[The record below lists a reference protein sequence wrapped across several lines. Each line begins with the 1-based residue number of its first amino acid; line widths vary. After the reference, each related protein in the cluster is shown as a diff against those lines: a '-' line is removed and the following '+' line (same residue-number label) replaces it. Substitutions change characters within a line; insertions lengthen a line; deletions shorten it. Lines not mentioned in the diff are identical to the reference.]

1 MTIDHDGDDNRHDND
16 DDDND
21 RGDDSDDLDDNGDDA
36 MMLVDMVMIRAF
48 ILLWSQQLMRDLA
61 DDSNHTAHLPRDDAS
76 DFVLHHCHSRDLFLI
91 TQ

>member
-1 MTIDHDGDDNRHDND
+1 MTIDHDGDDNRHDDD

-48 ILLWSQQLMRDLA
+48 ILL
-61 DDSNHTAHLPRDDAS
+61 
-76 DFVLHHCHSRDLFLI
+76 
-91 TQ
+91 